1 MTSNFFKGLAALVG
15 GGASA
20 YWGYAY
26 TLANGPDG
34 VLLSGSLMVLGAA
47 IALWGPV
54 YFWGAPIVRRAAR
67 HA

>member
-1 MTSNFFKGLAALVG
+1 MNSNALKGLSALVG

-20 YWGYAY
+20 YWGYGY
-26 TLANGPDG
+26 TLTHGPDG

-47 IALWGPV
+47 LAVWGPA
-54 YFWGAPIVRRAAR
+54 YFWGIELKRRVAR